1 MVYVNVLMS
10 ISSGLLLV
18 FIGYEFYHPFLDES
32 SGLTRAGKYVMPLYQ
47 HIVNMRRPTMTFIGV
62 VNKVITKVMDAQVI
76 LQLVFSNW
84 FHNKSCVM
92 TCELGRR
99 RINRQ
104 IIANC

>member
-1 MVYVNVLMS
+1 MA
-10 ISSGLLLV
+10 LLFACLYPQV
-18 FIGYEFYHPFLDES
+18 SYWCLYLGYEFYHPFLDES

-84 FHNKSCVM
+84 CHNKSCVM
-92 TCELGRR
+92 TCE
-99 RINRQ
+99 
-104 IIANC
+104 